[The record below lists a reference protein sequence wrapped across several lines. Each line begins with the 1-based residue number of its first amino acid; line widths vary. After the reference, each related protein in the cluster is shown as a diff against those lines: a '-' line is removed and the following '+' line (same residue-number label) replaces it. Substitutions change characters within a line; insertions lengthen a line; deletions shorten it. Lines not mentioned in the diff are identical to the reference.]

1 MSTFIKVSEIFAQE
15 GEATKDVDQPQA
27 LPKTPVITTG
37 DQRVTLAEAME
48 SMHLRPAIE
57 AEPLIT
63 VVDTSTGMKELL
75 EALNN
80 LPIDPPSLYI
90 DIEGVNLSRNGSI
103 SIMQIF
109 VLPQRRIY
117 LVDIHVLKDEAFSQ
131 QGPSGIT
138 LRSVLESPSIPKVFY
153 DVRNDSDALFAHYQI
168 ALDGIQDLQLME
180 LASRKSS
187 KKYVTGLGK
196 CIEYDAQMTSGERA
210 SWKLTKDTGRKLFA
224 PELGG
229 SYEVFNTRPL
239 PDIII
244 QYCAQDVHLLPKL
257 WRKYHQAMTPA
268 WAEKVETE
276 VKNRIELSRSAT
288 YKSNGREKALGP
300 KHWQ

>member
-1 MSTFIKVSEIFAQE
+1 MSTPIKVSEVSAKVVK
-15 GEATKDVDQPQA
+15 ATKDVDQSQA
-27 LPKTPVITTG
+27 LPKPPVITTG
-37 DQRVTLAEAME
+37 NQRVTLAKLME
-48 SMHLRPAIE
+48 SMHLRTTIE
-57 AEPLIT
+57 DEPLVT

-80 LPIDPPSLYI
+80 LPSDPPSLYI
-90 DIEGVNLSRNGSI
+90 DIEGVNLSRTGSI

-153 DVRNDSDALFAHYQI
+153 DVRNDSDALFAHYHI
-168 ALDGIQDLQLME
+168 SLDGIQDLQLME
-180 LASRKSS
+180 LATRKFS
-187 KKYVTGLGK
+187 KRYVTGLGK
-196 CIEYDAQMTSGERA
+196 CIEHDAQMTSGERA
-210 SWKLTKDTGRKLFA
+210 SNLQRTPD
-224 PELGG
+224 E
-229 SYEVFNTRPL
+229 SYSRPNSVVL
-239 PDIII
+239 MKYSTPIL

-276 VKNRIELSRSAT
+276 VKNRIKLSQSAT
-288 YKSNGREKALGP
+288 YKSNGRDKALGP